1 MNWWEKCKRSEPN
14 IFKNGGLRVKK
25 YIRLYASF
33 PTYVPV
39 HNYVYFDSATGGKCG
54 PLIGRQL
61 GASM

>member
-25 YIRLYASF
+25 YIRPYASF

-39 HNYVYFDSATGGKCG
+39 HNYVYFSP
-54 PLIGRQL
+54 PLAENAAL
-61 GASM
+61 SLVDN